1 MNLRQKEMLQDLIAK
16 KNNQIKELQQRID
29 KAIKYINSQ
38 SPYAGVSGKVI
49 KEILIGSD
57 KE

>member
-1 MNLRQKEMLQDLIAK
+1 MNLRQKEMLQYLINN

-38 SPYAGVSGKVI
+38 SPDAGVSGKVI
-49 KEILIGSD
+49 KEILK